1 MPFAPVSRLFA
12 DLRRGLVIAALA
24 GPAAAQDGRDPG
36 ELSYIFSASITSDYV
51 ANGISQSGGNP
62 SFQPFFELDWRGFYG
77 GLAVSYVRLDRD
89 RTEFDVYLGH
99 RRRLANAVFFDLSY
113 RRFLLDDS
121 GDCCGE
127 AKARVIF
134 PVGEHVGADALLVAD
149 PQTLDSLNRRARV
162 LWDAT
167 DRLNLTAA
175 LGETSGNDNRYWNVG
190 ATYALRDRLA
200 MALRY
205 EGADAGDPGLV
216 VTLGWS
222 TVSNDIARLFLNPF
236 Q

>member
-62 SFQPFFELDWRGFYG
+62 SFQPFFELDWRCFYG
-77 GLAVSYVRLDRD
+77 GPAVSYVRLDRD

-134 PVGEHVGADALLVAD
+134 PVGEHVGAELLLVYNH
-149 PQTLDSLNRRARV
+149 TLDSLNRRARV